1 VLTAREIVRSVY
13 GVWRLARAD
22 PGGMAYFDATEEG
35 FWRSFRVA
43 ILVAPAYALLVLLDY
58 ALPPP
63 NPDAVPVVVSGTRVV
78 AVELIAYAI
87 GWMAF
92 PLAAHYL
99 AMALAR
105 ERDYVGYI
113 VAYNWSAVLGIGVM
127 LPIEAIDAS
136 GLLPEFLGDAL
147 RIAAGI
153 ALLVYAWFVARTAL
167 RTGGLPA
174 AGFVAMEVMLTVL
187 ISTIADSM
195 IH

>member
-1 VLTAREIVRSVY
+1 MLTASEIVRSVY
-13 GVWRLARAD
+13 GVWRLAHAD

-43 ILVAPAYALLVLLDY
+43 ILIAPAYALIVVLDY
-58 ALPPP
+58 AVPST
-63 NPDAVPVVVSGTRVV
+63 NPDAAPISASGGRIF

-87 GWMAF
+87 NWMAY

-99 AMALAR
+99 TTALDRA
-105 ERDYVGYI
+105 RDYVGYI

-127 LPIEAIDAS
+127 LPVAAIDAS
-136 GLLPEFLGDAL
+136 GLLPGFLGDAL
-147 RIAAGI
+147 GIAAGI

-187 ISTIADSM
+187 ISSIKGAM